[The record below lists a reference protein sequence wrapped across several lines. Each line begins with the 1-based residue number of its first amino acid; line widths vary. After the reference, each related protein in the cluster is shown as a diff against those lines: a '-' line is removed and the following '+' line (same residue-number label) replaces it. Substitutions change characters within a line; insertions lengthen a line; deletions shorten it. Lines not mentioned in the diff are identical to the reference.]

1 MKPHWDKLTEQFKD
15 SKTALIADVD
25 CTAGGKSLC
34 EKVGVTGYP
43 TIKYGDPND
52 LKDYNGGRDV
62 SALTKFAEENL
73 GPTCGPDNLDL
84 CNDDQ
89 KALISKFQKMDPDEL
104 AEKAEEVDAKLK
116 NFEAESKK
124 AVEKL
129 EKKISELQGKIK
141 KENEKKDATLDKEK
155 KMDPDELAENAEAV
169 NAKFKNIEAES
180 KKAVEKLETKISE
193 FQGRIA
199 VQKKRKS
206 QSFKKALIM
215 MNAVAA
221 VQKKKDEL

>member
-1 MKPHWDKLTEQFKD
+1 MKPDWDKLTEQFKD

-52 LKDYNGGRDV
+52 LKDYKGGRDL

-116 NFEAESKK
+116 NIEAESKK

-129 EKKISELQGKIK
+129 EKKISELQGKIE

-155 KMDPDELAENAEAV
+155 K
-169 NAKFKNIEAES
+169 
-180 KKAVEKLETKISE
+180 KAGLS
-193 FQGRIA
+193 
-199 VQKKRKS
+199 
-206 QSFKKALIM
+206 M